1 MYFATAKTR
10 DSLPRRGLR
19 GSSSFRWI
27 ADDLFLGKPRRV
39 NSPTRVSQTTV
50 QAEQF
55 ARTDAVK
62 LRDSVSDVFIPT
74 GGIGARC
81 FFVCGAIVILA
92 IALGLRVWRIDGPY
106 EHFDEKIAVH
116 VSHHLEQY
124 PGWDDNWK
132 NCEIPVFSTTDQY
145 NFSAYL
151 YSTHL
156 FRRLAAPLLPVR
168 WNEERMGIVIHRLFS
183 ALCGTATVLLLML
196 ITQRIGGG
204 FLMLGAGL
212 LATLNVQLVQDAHYA
227 RPEAFMNLLF
237 ITIIWLGF
245 LPSAGSWRP
254 TTMALLIGLLTAV
267 KFTNAML
274 VFLPFFVAWQ
284 LGSRE
289 GFAPARFGRLL
300 IVVLLA
306 FVSGWAVGVPY
317 ALIHP
322 SAYIAGVE
330 FLSRAYAGVFPPYTL
345 PDHGASWPTMRAC
358 FLATHGF
365 PLLSAM
371 ALGSIWYLWR
381 RRINE
386 VILLLVPVAGYVML
400 FGTQKMFVER
410 NLSPILPVALLMAS
424 VGFAILTG
432 WLWRSNF
439 KLAGVIF
446 LAAISLA
453 SITGDRALWLL
464 LHEGVTGKETAAY
477 DAYLKNLR
485 RDFPDVRLSFTSFF
499 NNNDMD
505 WLKGELIGRREVLLN
520 VFDFNDAYKLRGFQ
534 EMERRF
540 NAFPVAEYR
549 GTFAD
554 YPLSGLNNFHGP
566 RLRTYLV
573 RSLAD

>member
-1 MYFATAKTR
+1 
-10 DSLPRRGLR
+10 
-19 GSSSFRWI
+19 
-27 ADDLFLGKPRRV
+27 
-39 NSPTRVSQTTV
+39 
-50 QAEQF
+50 
-55 ARTDAVK
+55 
-62 LRDSVSDVFIPT
+62 
-74 GGIGARC
+74 
-81 FFVCGAIVILA
+81 VILL

-106 EHFDEKIAVH
+106 EHFDEKIAVY
-116 VSHHLEQY
+116 VSQHLERY

-132 NCEIPVFSTTDQY
+132 KCEIPVFSTTDQY

-151 YSTHL
+151 YSTHI
-156 FRRLAAPLLPVR
+156 FRRLAAPVLPAR
-168 WNEERMGIVIHRLFS
+168 WNEERLGIVIHRLFS
-183 ALCGTATVLLLML
+183 VLCGTATVLLLIL

-212 LATLNVQLVQDAHYA
+212 LAAVNVQLVQDAHYA

-237 ITIIWLGF
+237 IAVIWLGF
-245 LPSAGSWRP
+245 LPSMGSWRP
-254 TTMALLIGLLTAV
+254 TTMALLVGLLTAV

-274 VFLPFFVAWQ
+274 FFLPAFAAWQ
-284 LGSRE
+284 IGSRD
-289 GFAPARFGRLL
+289 GFALSRFGRLL
-300 IVVLLA
+300 SVALLA
-306 FVSGWAVGVPY
+306 FISGWALGVPY

-330 FLSRAYAGVFPPYTL
+330 FLARAYAGVFPPYTL

-371 ALGSIWYLWR
+371 ALGSIWYLWQR
-381 RRINE
+381 RVKE
-386 VILLLVPVAGYVML
+386 VIFLVVPVAGYVVL
-400 FGTQKMFVER
+400 FGAQKMFVER
-410 NLSPILPVALLMAS
+410 NLSPVLPVALLLAS
-424 VGFAILTG
+424 AGFATLTG
-432 WLWRSNF
+432 WLWRSNL
-439 KLAGVIF
+439 KLAGVIL
-446 LAAISLA
+446 LAAISVA

-464 LHEGVTGKETAAY
+464 LRDGVTEKETAGY
-477 DAYLKNLR
+477 EAYLKNLH
-485 RDFPDVRLSFTSFF
+485 RDFPDVRFSFTSFF

-505 WLKGELIGRREVLLN
+505 WLKGELAGRREVLLN
-520 VFDFNDAYKLRGFQ
+520 VFDFNDAYKSEGFR
-534 EMERRF
+534 EMNRRF